1 MSWIT
6 PQNNAINL
14 PCETVLIDISTSF
27 RITQKIHTFKQI
39 DGGQMQQQS
48 RLLFGT
54 AGIPHSTPKKNSPI
68 EGVKQIH
75 ALGLDCMQL
84 EFAHGVR
91 MKEEVSSGLRKA
103 SYELNIPLTSH
114 GPYYINLNAREQD
127 KIDSSVERI
136 IQTAK
141 ISDLCGAESM
151 TFHAAFYMKD
161 SPYDVFDLVQKS
173 MNVIEE
179 RLSRLDI
186 EIELR
191 PELTGKT
198 SQFGSLEELIDLT
211 KRVNSCE
218 PCLDFSHLYAR
229 TGEYNSYD
237 EFCKV
242 LDRLNT
248 ELQPNATKNLHV
260 HISGISSNSKGDL
273 KHLNLGQ
280 SSFNWKDLMRAFK
293 DKGCNGYVICVSPNL
308 EEDALMLKEYYMSLP
323 DQVAV

>member
-1 MSWIT
+1 M
-6 PQNNAINL
+6 AF
-14 PCETVLIDISTSF
+14 E
-27 RITQKIHTFKQI
+27 
-39 DGGQMQQQS
+39 

-54 AGIPHSTPKKNSPI
+54 AGVPNSTVKKNNPV
-68 EGVKQIH
+68 EGVKRIH
-75 ALGLDCMQL
+75 ELGLDCMQL

-91 MKEEVSSGLRKA
+91 MKEEVSSALRKV
-103 SYELNIPLTSH
+103 SYELGVPLTSH

-161 SPYDVFDLVQKS
+161 SPYDVFDLVEKS
-173 MNVIEE
+173 LNVIEE

-198 SQFGSLEELIDLT
+198 SQFGSLEELISLS
-211 KRVNSCE
+211 KAVASCK
-218 PCLDFSHLYAR
+218 PCMDFSHLYAR
-229 TGEYNSYD
+229 TGNVNDYKG
-237 EFCKV
+237 FCETLETLK
-242 LDRLNT
+242 N
-248 ELQPNATKNLHV
+248 ELGANALKEMHI

-273 KHLNLGQ
+273 KHLNLEK
-280 SSFNWKDLMRAFK
+280 SKFNWKDLMKALK
-293 DKGCNGYVICVSPNL
+293 DMDCRGYVVCNSPNL
-308 EEDALMLKEYYMSLP
+308 EVDAAILKQYY
-323 DQVAV
+323 VAL

>member
-1 MSWIT
+1 M
-6 PQNNAINL
+6 AF
-14 PCETVLIDISTSF
+14 E
-27 RITQKIHTFKQI
+27 
-39 DGGQMQQQS
+39 

-54 AGIPHSTPKKNSPI
+54 AGVPNNTIKKNNPV
-68 EGVKQIH
+68 EGVKKIH
-75 ALGLDCMQL
+75 ELGLDCMQL

-91 MKEEVSSGLRKA
+91 MKEEVSSALRKV

-161 SPYDVFDLVQKS
+161 SPYDVFDLVEKS

-198 SQFGSLEELIDLT
+198 SQFGSLDELITLT
-211 KRVNSCE
+211 KNVGSVK
-218 PCLDFSHLYAR
+218 PCMDFSHLFAR
-229 TGEYNSYD
+229 TGEYNSY
-237 EFCKV
+237 EEMVTVLERLKV
-242 LDRLNT
+242 
-248 ELQPNATKNLHV
+248 ELGEEAVRNMHIHV
-260 HISGISSNSKGDL
+260 SGISSNSKGDL
-273 KHLNLGQ
+273 KHLNLEQ
-280 SSFNWKDLMRAFK
+280 SDFNWKDMLKALK
-293 DKGCNGYVICVSPNL
+293 DTECGGYVICNSPNL
-308 EEDALMLKEYYMSLP
+308 EEDALMMKKYYMAL
-323 DQVAV
+323 

>member
-1 MSWIT
+1 M
-6 PQNNAINL
+6 AF
-14 PCETVLIDISTSF
+14 D
-27 RITQKIHTFKQI
+27 
-39 DGGQMQQQS
+39 

-54 AGIPHSTPKKNSPI
+54 AGVPNSTAKKNNPV
-68 EGVKQIH
+68 EGVKRIH
-75 ALGLDCMQL
+75 ELALDCMQL

-91 MKEEVSSGLRKA
+91 MKEEVSSALRKV
-103 SYELNIPLTSH
+103 SYELGVPLTSH

-161 SPYDVFDLVQKS
+161 SPYDVFDLVEKS
-173 MNVIEE
+173 LNVIEE

-198 SQFGSLEELIDLT
+198 SQFGSLEELISLSKSVT
-211 KRVNSCE
+211 SCK
-218 PCLDFSHLYAR
+218 PCMDFSHLYAR
-229 TGEYNSYD
+229 TGDVNDYNG
-237 EFCKV
+237 FCQTLETLK
-242 LDRLNT
+242 N
-248 ELQPNATKNLHV
+248 ELGANALKEMHI

-273 KHLNLGQ
+273 KHLNLEK
-280 SSFNWKDLMRAFK
+280 SKFNWKDLMKALK
-293 DKGCNGYVICVSPNL
+293 DMDCRGYVVCNSPNL
-308 EEDALMLKEYYMSLP
+308 EVDASMLKQFYTAL
-323 DQVAV
+323 

>member
-1 MSWIT
+1 M
-6 PQNNAINL
+6 AF
-14 PCETVLIDISTSF
+14 D
-27 RITQKIHTFKQI
+27 
-39 DGGQMQQQS
+39 

-54 AGIPHSTPKKNSPI
+54 AGVPNSTVRKNSPVD
-68 EGVKQIH
+68 GVKRIH
-75 ALGLDCMQL
+75 ELGLDCMQL

-91 MKEEVSSGLRKA
+91 MKEEVSSALRKV
-103 SYELNIPLTSH
+103 SYELNVPLTSH

-161 SPYDVFDLVQKS
+161 SPYDVFDLVEKS
-173 MNVIEE
+173 LNVIEE

-198 SQFGSLEELIDLT
+198 SQFGSLEELISLS
-211 KRVNSCE
+211 KSVNSCK
-218 PCLDFSHLYAR
+218 PCMDFSHLFAR
-229 TGEYNSYD
+229 TGSSNNYE
-237 EFCKV
+237 EFSKT
-242 LDRLNT
+242 LEILKT
-248 ELQPNATKNLHV
+248 ELGPQALKEMHI

-273 KHLNLGQ
+273 KHLNLEK
-280 SSFNWKDLMRAFK
+280 SKFNWKDLLRALK
-293 DKGCNGYVICVSPNL
+293 DQDSRGYVICNSPNL
-308 EEDALMLKEYYMSLP
+308 EVDAAMLKEYYMAL
-323 DQVAV
+323 

>member
-1 MSWIT
+1 M
-6 PQNNAINL
+6 
-14 PCETVLIDISTSF
+14 
-27 RITQKIHTFKQI
+27 
-39 DGGQMQQQS
+39 QMN

-54 AGIPHSTPKKNSPI
+54 AGVPNCTVKKNNPI
-68 EGVKQIH
+68 EGVKTIH
-75 ALGLDCMQL
+75 SLGLDCMQL

-91 MKEEVSSGLRKA
+91 MKEEVSSGLRKI
-103 SYELNIPLTSH
+103 SYELGIPLTSH

-161 SPYDVFDLVQKS
+161 SPYDVFDLVEKS

-198 SQFGSLEELIDLT
+198 SQFGSLEELITLT
-211 KRVNSCE
+211 KNVTSCS
-218 PCLDFSHLYAR
+218 PCMDFSHLYAR
-229 TGEYNSYD
+229 TGQFNSEE
-237 EFCKV
+237 EFNEV
-242 LDRLNT
+242 ITRLKE
-248 ELQPNATKNLHV
+248 ELGSNALQKMHI

-273 KHLNLGQ
+273 KHLNLNQ
-280 SSFNWKDLMRAFK
+280 SDFNWRALLK
-293 DKGCNGYVICVSPNL
+293 VLKENDASGYVICNSPNL
-308 EEDALMLKEYYMSLP
+308 EVDAKMMKDYYNSI
-323 DQVAV
+323 

>member
-1 MSWIT
+1 M
-6 PQNNAINL
+6 AF
-14 PCETVLIDISTSF
+14 D
-27 RITQKIHTFKQI
+27 
-39 DGGQMQQQS
+39 

-54 AGIPHSTPKKNSPI
+54 AGVPNSTAKKNNPV
-68 EGVKQIH
+68 EGVKRIH
-75 ALGLDCMQL
+75 ELALDCMQL

-91 MKEEVSSGLRKA
+91 MKEEVSSALRKV
-103 SYELNIPLTSH
+103 SYELGVPLTSH

-161 SPYDVFDLVQKS
+161 SPYDVFDLVEKS
-173 MNVIEE
+173 LNVIEE

-198 SQFGSLEELIDLT
+198 SQFGSLEELISLSKSVT
-211 KRVNSCE
+211 SCK
-218 PCLDFSHLYAR
+218 PCMDFSHLYAR
-229 TGEYNSYD
+229 TGSVNDYKG
-237 EFCKV
+237 FCETLETLK
-242 LDRLNT
+242 N
-248 ELQPNATKNLHV
+248 ELGANALKEMHI

-273 KHLNLGQ
+273 KHLNLEK
-280 SSFNWKDLMRAFK
+280 SKFNWKDLMKALK
-293 DKGCNGYVICVSPNL
+293 DMDCRGYVICNSPNL
-308 EEDALMLKEYYMSLP
+308 EVDAQMLKQYY
-323 DQVAV
+323 VAL

>member
-1 MSWIT
+1 
-6 PQNNAINL
+6 
-14 PCETVLIDISTSF
+14 
-27 RITQKIHTFKQI
+27 
-39 DGGQMQQQS
+39 MQ
-48 RLLFGT
+48 RKGLLFGT
-54 AGIPHSTPKKNSPI
+54 AGVPHCTPKKNSPVD
-68 EGVKQIH
+68 GVRTIH
-75 ALGLDCMQL
+75 QLGLDCMQL

-91 MKEEVSSGLRKA
+91 MKEEVSSALRKV

-161 SPYDVFDLVQKS
+161 SPFDVFDLVEKS
-173 MNVIEE
+173 LNVIEE

-198 SQFGSLEELIDLT
+198 SQFGSLEELISLS
-211 KRVNSCE
+211 RSVNSCL
-218 PCLDFSHLYAR
+218 PCLDFSHLFAR
-229 TGEYNSYD
+229 TNLY
-237 EFCKV
+237 
-242 LDRLNT
+242 NT
-248 ELQPNATKNLHV
+248 EAEFDELLFRLKSEIGKDAVEKMHI

-273 KHLNLGQ
+273 KHLNLDK
-280 SSFNWKDLMRAFK
+280 SEFNWKALLTSLKKIGASGFII
-293 DKGCNGYVICVSPNL
+293 CNSPNL
-308 EEDALMLKEYYMSLP
+308 EVDAKMMKDFYHSI
-323 DQVAV
+323 

>member
-1 MSWIT
+1 MS
-6 PQNNAINL
+6 
-14 PCETVLIDISTSF
+14 EFD
-27 RITQKIHTFKQI
+27 
-39 DGGQMQQQS
+39 

-54 AGIPHSTPKKNSPI
+54 AGVPHSTPRKNPI
-68 EGVKQIH
+68 DGVKRIYE
-75 ALGLDCMQL
+75 LNLDCMQL

-91 MKEEVSSGLRKA
+91 MKEEVSCDLRKI

-161 SPYDVFDLVQKS
+161 SPYDVFDLVEKS

-198 SQFGSLEELIDLT
+198 SQFGSLEELIQLT
-211 KRVNSCE
+211 KQVNSCML
-218 PCLDFSHLYAR
+218 CLDFSHLYAR
-229 TGEYNSYD
+229 TKKYNTYE
-237 EFCKV
+237 EFCSI
-242 LDRLNT
+242 LDRIKEQLGHEQLENM
-248 ELQPNATKNLHV
+248 HI

-273 KHLNLGQ
+273 KHLNLAD
-280 SSFNWKDLMRAFK
+280 SDFNWRELIRSLNDYK
-293 DKGCNGYVICVSPNL
+293 CCGYVICNSPNL
-308 EEDALMLKEYYMSLP
+308 EEDTLILKNYYMSLRQP
-323 DQVAV
+323 AAPQLPAKDLM

>member
-1 MSWIT
+1 MDF
-6 PQNNAINL
+6 
-14 PCETVLIDISTSF
+14 E
-27 RITQKIHTFKQI
+27 
-39 DGGQMQQQS
+39 

-54 AGIPHSTPKKNSPI
+54 AGVPNSTQKKSNPV
-68 EGVKQIH
+68 EGVKRIH
-75 ALGLDCMQL
+75 ELGLDCMQL

-91 MKEEVSSGLRKA
+91 MKEEVSSALRKV
-103 SYELNIPLTSH
+103 SYELGVPLTSH

-161 SPYDVFDLVQKS
+161 SPYDVFDLVEKS

-198 SQFGSLEELIDLT
+198 SQFGSLEELISLT
-211 KRVNSCE
+211 KSVSSCK

-229 TGEYNSYD
+229 TGEYNNYE
-237 EFCKV
+237 EFV
-242 LDRLNT
+242 AVIRRLKE
-248 ELQPNATKNLHV
+248 ELGTKALQQMHI

-273 KHLNLGQ
+273 KHLNLEE
-280 SSFNWKDLMRAFK
+280 SDFNWRDLLRALKDEDCRGYMI
-293 DKGCNGYVICVSPNL
+293 CNSPNL
-308 EEDALMLKEYYMSLP
+308 EKDAKMLKDYYM
-323 DQVAV
+323 AM

>member
-1 MSWIT
+1 MSF
-6 PQNNAINL
+6 
-14 PCETVLIDISTSF
+14 E
-27 RITQKIHTFKQI
+27 RI
-39 DGGQMQQQS
+39 
-48 RLLFGT
+48 LFGT
-54 AGIPHSTPKKNSPI
+54 AGVPTFTEKKNSPV
-68 EGVKQIH
+68 EGVMNIH
-75 ALGLDCMQL
+75 KYGLDCMQL

-91 MKEEVSSGLRKA
+91 MKEEVSSALRKV
-103 SYELNIPLTSH
+103 SYELNVPLTSH

-141 ISDLCGAESM
+141 ISDMCGAESM

-161 SPYDVFDLVQKS
+161 SPYDVFDLVEKS

-198 SQFGSLEELIDLT
+198 SQFGSLEELLNLSKNIG
-211 KRVNSCE
+211 SCQ

-229 TGEYNSYD
+229 TGKYNTYE
-237 EFCKV
+237 EFIEVIETVQK
-242 LDRLNT
+242 
-248 ELQPNATKNLHV
+248 ELGEFSINNLHM

-273 KHLNLGQ
+273 KHLNL
-280 SSFNWKDLMRAFK
+280 SDSDFNWQELLRALK
-293 DKGCNGYVICVSPNL
+293 DKDCKGYMICNSPNL
-308 EEDALMLKEYYMSLP
+308 EVDAKMLKDYYMAL
-323 DQVAV
+323 

>member
-1 MSWIT
+1 M
-6 PQNNAINL
+6 AF
-14 PCETVLIDISTSF
+14 D
-27 RITQKIHTFKQI
+27 
-39 DGGQMQQQS
+39 

-54 AGIPHSTPKKNSPI
+54 AGVPNSTVKKNNPV
-68 EGVKQIH
+68 EGVKRIH
-75 ALGLDCMQL
+75 ELALDCMQL

-91 MKEEVSSGLRKA
+91 MKEEVSSALRKV
-103 SYELNIPLTSH
+103 SYELGVPLTSH

-161 SPYDVFDLVQKS
+161 SPYDVFDLVEKS
-173 MNVIEE
+173 LNVIEE

-198 SQFGSLEELIDLT
+198 SQFGSLEELISLSKSVT
-211 KRVNSCE
+211 SCK
-218 PCLDFSHLYAR
+218 PCMDFSHLYAR
-229 TGEYNSYD
+229 TGSVNDYKG
-237 EFCKV
+237 FCETLETLK
-242 LDRLNT
+242 T
-248 ELQPNATKNLHV
+248 ELGPNALKEMHI

-273 KHLNLGQ
+273 KHLNLEK
-280 SSFNWKDLMRAFK
+280 SKFNWKDLMKALK
-293 DKGCNGYVICVSPNL
+293 DMDCRGYVICNSPNL
-308 EEDALMLKEYYMSLP
+308 EVDAAMLKQYY
-323 DQVAV
+323 QAI

>member
-1 MSWIT
+1 M
-6 PQNNAINL
+6 AF
-14 PCETVLIDISTSF
+14 D
-27 RITQKIHTFKQI
+27 
-39 DGGQMQQQS
+39 

-54 AGIPHSTPKKNSPI
+54 AGVPNSTVKKNNPV
-68 EGVKQIH
+68 EGVKRIH
-75 ALGLDCMQL
+75 ELALDCMQL

-91 MKEEVSSGLRKA
+91 MKEEVSSALRKV
-103 SYELNIPLTSH
+103 SYELGVPLTSH

-161 SPYDVFDLVQKS
+161 SPYDVFDLVEKS
-173 MNVIEE
+173 LNVIEE

-198 SQFGSLEELIDLT
+198 SQFGSLEELISLSKSVT
-211 KRVNSCE
+211 SCK
-218 PCLDFSHLYAR
+218 PCMDFSHLYAR
-229 TGEYNSYD
+229 TGSVNDYKG
-237 EFCKV
+237 FCETLETLK
-242 LDRLNT
+242 N
-248 ELQPNATKNLHV
+248 ELGANALKEMHI

-273 KHLNLGQ
+273 KHLNLEK
-280 SSFNWKDLMRAFK
+280 SKFNWKDLMKALK
-293 DKGCNGYVICVSPNL
+293 DMDCRGYVVCNSRYL
-308 EEDALMLKEYYMSLP
+308 EVDAAMLKQYY
-323 DQVAV
+323 VAL

>member
-1 MSWIT
+1 M
-6 PQNNAINL
+6 AF
-14 PCETVLIDISTSF
+14 E
-27 RITQKIHTFKQI
+27 
-39 DGGQMQQQS
+39 

-54 AGIPHSTPKKNSPI
+54 AGVPNSTVKKNNPV
-68 EGVKQIH
+68 EGVKRIH
-75 ALGLDCMQL
+75 ELGLDCMQL

-91 MKEEVSSGLRKA
+91 MKEEVSSALRKV
-103 SYELNIPLTSH
+103 SYELGVPLTSH

-161 SPYDVFDLVQKS
+161 SPYDVFDLVEKS
-173 MNVIEE
+173 LNVIEE

-198 SQFGSLEELIDLT
+198 SQFGSLEELISLSKSVT
-211 KRVNSCE
+211 SCK
-218 PCLDFSHLYAR
+218 PCMDFSHLYAR
-229 TGEYNSYD
+229 TGNVNDYKGFCETLETLKSELGANSLK
-237 EFCKV
+237 EM
-242 LDRLNT
+242 
-248 ELQPNATKNLHV
+248 HI

-273 KHLNLGQ
+273 KHLNLEK
-280 SSFNWKDLMRAFK
+280 SKFNWKDLMKALK
-293 DKGCNGYVICVSPNL
+293 DMDCRGYVICNSPNL
-308 EEDALMLKEYYMSLP
+308 EMDAAILKQFY
-323 DQVAV
+323 VAL

>member
-1 MSWIT
+1 M
-6 PQNNAINL
+6 AF
-14 PCETVLIDISTSF
+14 D
-27 RITQKIHTFKQI
+27 
-39 DGGQMQQQS
+39 

-54 AGIPHSTPKKNSPI
+54 AGVPNSTAKKNNPV
-68 EGVKQIH
+68 EGVKRIH
-75 ALGLDCMQL
+75 ELNLDCMQL

-91 MKEEVSSGLRKA
+91 MKEEVSSALRKV
-103 SYELNIPLTSH
+103 SYELGIPLTSH

-161 SPYDVFDLVQKS
+161 SPYDVFDLVEKS
-173 MNVIEE
+173 LNVIEE

-198 SQFGSLEELIDLT
+198 SQFGSLEELISLS
-211 KRVNSCE
+211 KSVASCK
-218 PCLDFSHLYAR
+218 PCMDFSHLYAR
-229 TGEYNSYD
+229 TGTVNDYKG
-237 EFCKV
+237 FCETLETLKS
-242 LDRLNT
+242 
-248 ELQPNATKNLHV
+248 ELGANALKEMHI

-273 KHLNLGQ
+273 KHLNLEK
-280 SSFNWKDLMRAFK
+280 SKFNWKDLMRALK
-293 DKGCNGYVICVSPNL
+293 DMDCKGYVVCNSPNL
-308 EEDALMLKEYYMSLP
+308 EVDAGMLKQYYAAL
-323 DQVAV
+323 

>member
-1 MSWIT
+1 M
-6 PQNNAINL
+6 AF
-14 PCETVLIDISTSF
+14 D
-27 RITQKIHTFKQI
+27 
-39 DGGQMQQQS
+39 

-54 AGIPHSTPKKNSPI
+54 AGVPNSTVKKNNPV
-68 EGVKQIH
+68 EGVKRIH
-75 ALGLDCMQL
+75 ELNLDCMQL

-91 MKEEVSSGLRKA
+91 MKEEVSSALRKV
-103 SYELNIPLTSH
+103 SYELGVPLTSH

-161 SPYDVFDLVQKS
+161 SPYDVFDLVEKS
-173 MNVIEE
+173 LNVIEE

-198 SQFGSLEELIDLT
+198 SQFGSLEELISLSKSVT
-211 KRVNSCE
+211 SCK
-218 PCLDFSHLYAR
+218 PCMDFSHLYAR
-229 TGEYNSYD
+229 TGSVNDYKG
-237 EFCKV
+237 FCETLETLKS
-242 LDRLNT
+242 
-248 ELQPNATKNLHV
+248 ELGANALKEMHI

-273 KHLNLGQ
+273 KHLNLEK
-280 SSFNWKDLMRAFK
+280 SKFNWKDLMKALK
-293 DKGCNGYVICVSPNL
+293 DMDCRGYVVCNSPNL
-308 EEDALMLKEYYMSLP
+308 EVDASMLKQYYAAL
-323 DQVAV
+323 

>member
-1 MSWIT
+1 MKF
-6 PQNNAINL
+6 
-14 PCETVLIDISTSF
+14 D
-27 RITQKIHTFKQI
+27 
-39 DGGQMQQQS
+39 

-54 AGIPHSTPKKNSPI
+54 AGVPHSTAKKNNPI
-68 EGVKQIH
+68 EGVKQVH

-91 MKEEVSSGLRKA
+91 MKEEVSSGLRKI
-103 SYELNIPLTSH
+103 SYELGIPLTSH

-173 MNVIEE
+173 LNVIEE
-179 RLSRLDI
+179 RLNRLDI
-186 EIELR
+186 QIELR

-211 KRVNSCE
+211 KLVQSCS
-218 PCLDFSHLYAR
+218 PCMDFSHLYAR
-229 TGEYNSYD
+229 TGEYNDYD
-237 EFCKV
+237 GFKYI
-242 LDRLNT
+242 LNKLKE
-248 ELQPNATKNLHV
+248 ELGEKSVKNMHI

-273 KHLNLGQ
+273 KHLNLEE
-280 SSFNWKDLMRAFK
+280 SDFNWRDLVKVLKEEDAR
-293 DKGCNGYVICVSPNL
+293 GYVICNSPNL
-308 EEDALMLKEYYMSLP
+308 EKDAKLLKDYYL
-323 DQVAV
+323 AL

>member
-1 MSWIT
+1 MKF
-6 PQNNAINL
+6 
-14 PCETVLIDISTSF
+14 E
-27 RITQKIHTFKQI
+27 KI
-39 DGGQMQQQS
+39 
-48 RLLFGT
+48 LFGT
-54 AGIPHSTPKKNSPI
+54 AGVPLCTEKKNNPV
-68 EGVKQIH
+68 EGVINIH
-75 ALGLDCMQL
+75 KLGLDCMQL

-91 MKEEVSSGLRKA
+91 MKDEISSALRKV

-161 SPYDVFDLVQKS
+161 SPYDVFDLVEKS

-198 SQFGSLEELIDLT
+198 SQFGSLEELLSLSKSI
-211 KRVNSCE
+211 NSCQ

-229 TGEYNSYD
+229 TGLYNSYE
-237 EFCKV
+237 EFLTVIDKIQE
-242 LDRLNT
+242 
-248 ELQPNATKNLHV
+248 ELGYDSIYNLHM

-273 KHLNLGQ
+273 KHLNLEE
-280 SSFNWKDLMRAFK
+280 SDFNWKDLLKALKHK
-293 DKGCNGYVICVSPNL
+293 DCRGYMICNSPNL
-308 EEDALMLKEYYMSLP
+308 EKDAKMLKDYYASLS
-323 DQVAV
+323 

>member
-1 MSWIT
+1 M
-6 PQNNAINL
+6 AF
-14 PCETVLIDISTSF
+14 D
-27 RITQKIHTFKQI
+27 
-39 DGGQMQQQS
+39 

-54 AGIPHSTPKKNSPI
+54 AGVPNSTAKKNNPV
-68 EGVKQIH
+68 EGVRRIH
-75 ALGLDCMQL
+75 ELGLDCMQL

-91 MKEEVSSGLRKA
+91 MKEEVSSSLRKV
-103 SYELNIPLTSH
+103 SYELGIPLTSH

-161 SPYDVFDLVQKS
+161 SPYDVFDLVEKS
-173 MNVIEE
+173 LNVIEE

-198 SQFGSLEELIDLT
+198 SQFGSLEELISLS
-211 KRVNSCE
+211 KSVLSCK
-218 PCLDFSHLYAR
+218 PCMDFSHLYAR
-229 TGEYNSYD
+229 TGTVNDYNGFCETLETLKNELGPKSLD
-237 EFCKV
+237 EM
-242 LDRLNT
+242 
-248 ELQPNATKNLHV
+248 HI

-273 KHLNLGQ
+273 KHLNLEK
-280 SSFNWKDLMRAFK
+280 SKFNWKDLMKALK
-293 DKGCNGYVICVSPNL
+293 DMDCKGYVVCNSPNL
-308 EEDALMLKEYYMSLP
+308 EVDAQMLKQYYMAL
-323 DQVAV
+323 

>member
-1 MSWIT
+1 M
-6 PQNNAINL
+6 AF
-14 PCETVLIDISTSF
+14 D
-27 RITQKIHTFKQI
+27 
-39 DGGQMQQQS
+39 

-54 AGIPHSTPKKNSPI
+54 AGVPNSTAKKNNPV
-68 EGVKQIH
+68 EGVKRIH
-75 ALGLDCMQL
+75 ELGLDCMQL

-91 MKEEVSSGLRKA
+91 MKEEVSSALRKV
-103 SYELNIPLTSH
+103 SYELGVPLTSH

-161 SPYDVFDLVQKS
+161 SPYDVFDLVEKS
-173 MNVIEE
+173 LNVIEE

-198 SQFGSLEELIDLT
+198 SQFGSLEELISLSKSVT
-211 KRVNSCE
+211 SCK
-218 PCLDFSHLYAR
+218 PCMDFSHLYAR
-229 TGEYNSYD
+229 TGSVNDYKG
-237 EFCKV
+237 FCETLETLK
-242 LDRLNT
+242 N
-248 ELQPNATKNLHV
+248 ELGPKSLEEMHI

-273 KHLNLGQ
+273 KHLNLEK
-280 SSFNWKDLMRAFK
+280 SKFNWKDLMKALK
-293 DKGCNGYVICVSPNL
+293 DMDCRGYVVCNSPNL
-308 EEDALMLKEYYMSLP
+308 EADASMLKQYYAAL
-323 DQVAV
+323 

>member
-1 MSWIT
+1 MAF
-6 PQNNAINL
+6 N
-14 PCETVLIDISTSF
+14 
-27 RITQKIHTFKQI
+27 
-39 DGGQMQQQS
+39 

-54 AGIPHSTPKKNSPI
+54 AGVPNSTHRKSNPV

-91 MKEEVSSGLRKA
+91 MKEEVSSGLRKI
-103 SYELNIPLTSH
+103 SYELGIPLTSH

-161 SPYDVFDLVQKS
+161 SPYDVFDLVEKS
-173 MNVIEE
+173 MNVIQE
-179 RLSRLDI
+179 RLGRLDI

-198 SQFGSLEELIDLT
+198 SQFGSLEELITLT
-211 KRVNSCE
+211 KSVGSCH
-218 PCLDFSHLYAR
+218 PCMDFSHLFAR
-229 TGEYNSYD
+229 TGKYNNYQ
-237 EFCKV
+237 EFTEV
-242 LDRLNT
+242 LNVLKT
-248 ELQPNATKNLHV
+248 ELGEVALQNMHLHL
-260 HISGISSNSKGDL
+260 SGISANSKGDL
-273 KHLNLGQ
+273 KHLNLKD
-280 SSFNWKDLMRAFK
+280 SSFNWKDLLRSLK
-293 DKGCNGYVICVSPNL
+293 DFDCRGYVISGSPNL
-308 EEDALMLKEYYMSLP
+308 EKDALMMKEYYMAL
-323 DQVAV
+323 

>member
-1 MSWIT
+1 MSF
-6 PQNNAINL
+6 
-14 PCETVLIDISTSF
+14 E
-27 RITQKIHTFKQI
+27 
-39 DGGQMQQQS
+39 

-54 AGIPHSTPKKNSPI
+54 AGVPNCTVKKNNPV
-68 EGVKQIH
+68 EGVQKIH
-75 ALGLDCMQL
+75 DLGLDCMQL

-91 MKEEVSSGLRKA
+91 MKDEISSALRKV

-161 SPYDVFDLVQKS
+161 SPYDVFDLVEKS

-198 SQFGSLEELIDLT
+198 SQFGSLDELITLT
-211 KRVNSCE
+211 KNVGSVK
-218 PCLDFSHLYAR
+218 PCMDFSHLYAR
-229 TGEYNSYD
+229 TGKYNTY
-237 EFCKV
+237 EEITEV
-242 LDRLNT
+242 LDQLQE
-248 ELQPNATKNLHV
+248 ELGKDALDNMHIHV
-260 HISGISSNSKGDL
+260 SGISSNSKGDL
-273 KHLNLGQ
+273 KHLNLEK
-280 SSFNWKDLMRAFK
+280 SDFNWKDMLKALK
-293 DKGCNGYVICVSPNL
+293 DKNCKGYVISNSPNL
-308 EEDALMLKEYYMSLP
+308 EDDAKMLKDYYMAL
-323 DQVAV
+323 

>member
-1 MSWIT
+1 MSF
-6 PQNNAINL
+6 
-14 PCETVLIDISTSF
+14 D
-27 RITQKIHTFKQI
+27 K
-39 DGGQMQQQS
+39 
-48 RLLFGT
+48 LLFGT
-54 AGIPHSTPKKNSPI
+54 AGVPNSTVKKNSPV
-68 EGVKQIH
+68 EGVKKIH
-75 ALGLDCMQL
+75 ELGLDCMQL

-91 MKEEVSSGLRKA
+91 MKEEVSSALRKA

-161 SPYDVFDLVQKS
+161 SPYDVFDLVEKS

-198 SQFGSLEELIDLT
+198 SQFGSLEELITLT
-211 KRVNSCE
+211 KNVGSVK
-218 PCLDFSHLYAR
+218 PCMDFSHLYAR
-229 TGEYNSYD
+229 TGNFNTYE
-237 EFCKV
+237 EITEV
-242 LDRLNT
+242 LDRLEVEIGGDALRNM
-248 ELQPNATKNLHV
+248 HV
-260 HISGISSNSKGDL
+260 HVSGISSNSKGDL
-273 KHLNLGQ
+273 KHLNLEK
-280 SSFNWKDLMRAFK
+280 SKFNWKAMLKALK
-293 DKGCNGYVICVSPNL
+293 DKNCGGYVICNSPNL
-308 EEDALMLKEYYMSLP
+308 EVDAVMMKQYYAAL
-323 DQVAV
+323 

>member
-1 MSWIT
+1 MSF
-6 PQNNAINL
+6 
-14 PCETVLIDISTSF
+14 D
-27 RITQKIHTFKQI
+27 K
-39 DGGQMQQQS
+39 
-48 RLLFGT
+48 LLFGT
-54 AGIPHSTPKKNSPI
+54 AGVPNSTAKKNSPV
-68 EGVKQIH
+68 EGVQRIH
-75 ALGLDCMQL
+75 ELGLDCMQL

-91 MKEEVSSGLRKA
+91 MKEEVSSALRKV

-161 SPYDVFDLVQKS
+161 SPYDVFDLVEKS

-198 SQFGSLEELIDLT
+198 SQFGSLEELITLT
-211 KRVNSCE
+211 KNVGSVK
-218 PCLDFSHLYAR
+218 PCMDFSHLFAR
-229 TGEYNSYD
+229 TDKYNSY
-237 EFCKV
+237 EEMTAV
-242 LDRLNT
+242 LDRL
-248 ELQPNATKNLHV
+248 EVEIGATALKNMHV
-260 HISGISSNSKGDL
+260 HVSGISSNSKGDL
-273 KHLNLGQ
+273 KHLNLEK
-280 SSFNWKDLMRAFK
+280 SKFNWKDMLRALK
-293 DKGCNGYVICVSPNL
+293 DKDCGGYIICNSPNL
-308 EEDALMLKEYYMSLP
+308 EEDAIMMKKYYMAL
-323 DQVAV
+323 

>member
-1 MSWIT
+1 MRF
-6 PQNNAINL
+6 
-14 PCETVLIDISTSF
+14 D
-27 RITQKIHTFKQI
+27 
-39 DGGQMQQQS
+39 

-54 AGIPHSTPKKNSPI
+54 AGVPNSTQKKNNPV
-68 EGVKQIH
+68 EGVKRIH

-91 MKEEVSSGLRKA
+91 MKEEVSSALRKV
-103 SYELNIPLTSH
+103 SYELSVPLTSH

-161 SPYDVFDLVQKS
+161 SPYDVFDLVEKS

-198 SQFGSLEELIDLT
+198 SQFGSLDELIQLT
-211 KRVNSCE
+211 KMVNSCK

-229 TGEYNSYD
+229 TGQYNSYQ
-237 EFCKV
+237 EFCEV
-242 LDRLNT
+242 LERLKT
-248 ELQPNATKNLHV
+248 ELGEKSLQSM
-260 HISGISSNSKGDL
+260 HIHTSGISSNSKGDL
-273 KHLNLGQ
+273 KHLDLNK
-280 SSFNWKDLMRAFK
+280 SNFNWKDLIRALK
-293 DKGCNGYVICVSPNL
+293 DFNSAGYVISNSPNL
-308 EEDALMLKEYYMSLP
+308 EVDAKMMKDYYQSLF
-323 DQVAV
+323 A